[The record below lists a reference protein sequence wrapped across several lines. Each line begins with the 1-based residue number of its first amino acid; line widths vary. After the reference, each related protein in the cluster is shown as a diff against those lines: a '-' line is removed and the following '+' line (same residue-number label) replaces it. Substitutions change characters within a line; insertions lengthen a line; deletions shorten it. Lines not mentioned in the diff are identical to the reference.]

1 MNMQQ
6 DQAPTRAQFRYVVP
20 GLMIAG
26 LGVLFSAGAG
36 TYVGMNSPGEITLL
50 VMQAFLVYSF
60 PHVLLAAVG
69 FFAYYINKLKL
80 LAFLFAVS
88 AAVLSGTVV
97 TVTLRSLNGQG
108 GLVRQL
114 DAANI
119 TAFTVGLAVAV
130 PLCVTLIA
138 AAKLIRPKKPRQ
150 DDFLPF

>member
-1 MNMQQ
+1 MQQ
-6 DQAPTRAQFRYVVP
+6 DEPSTYAQFRYVAP
-20 GLMIAG
+20 GLLIAG
-26 LGVLFSAGAG
+26 LGLLFSAGAG
-36 TYVGMNSPGEITLL
+36 TYVGMHSPGEITLL

-60 PHVLLAAVG
+60 PHVLLATVG
-69 FFAYYINKLKL
+69 FFAYYIRKLKL

-97 TVTLRSLNGQG
+97 AVTLHSLDGQG
-108 GLVRQL
+108 SLVKQL

-130 PLCVTLIA
+130 VLSLLLVV